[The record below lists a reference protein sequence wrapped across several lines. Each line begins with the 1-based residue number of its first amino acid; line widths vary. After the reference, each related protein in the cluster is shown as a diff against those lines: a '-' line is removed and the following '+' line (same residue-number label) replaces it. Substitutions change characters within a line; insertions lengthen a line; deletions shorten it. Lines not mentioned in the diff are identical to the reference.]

1 MLPAAPG
8 AFPFLQTQ
16 RGPTT
21 TSAVLTPTERHGQA
35 IGSKA
40 GEEDYPVPRE
50 DQLYCFHSRQMC
62 AETALAFPRKG
73 NPPWRSSS
81 LLLDRLS
88 SSVTRALTAAVQEDD
103 SCPARREKGPAA
115 FLVLAI
121 ALPYVPSTPPSC
133 VLCPGCS
140 GGARSP
146 EGERGHRARPSRD
159 PSSCRV
165 TPPKKAC
172 CLF

>member
-1 MLPAAPG
+1 MPAALG

-21 TSAVLTPTERHGQA
+21 TSAMLTAVERRSQ
-35 IGSKA
+35 IVGSEA
-40 GEEDYPVPRE
+40 GEEDYPIPRE
-50 DQLYCFHSRQMC
+50 DQLYCFHSRQTF

-73 NPPWRSSS
+73 NPPRRSSS

-88 SSVTRALTAAVQEDD
+88 SWVTRALTAAVQEDD
-103 SCPARREKGPAA
+103 SCHARGEKGPAT

-121 ALPYVPSTPPSC
+121 ALAYVPSTPPSC

-140 GGARSP
+140 GGTRFFLA
-146 EGERGHRARPSRD
+146 G
-159 PSSCRV
+159 
-165 TPPKKAC
+165 
-172 CLF
+172 